1 MITVPGIIYSLLLA
15 LGAWAVDYF
24 TTGGGEG
31 IPWAPILL
39 ATVPIILKMFTVQ
52 APASASTTPAVSR
65 SLNPYDTELQGSK
78 AQRFIFG

>member
-52 APASASTTPAVSR
+52 ASVSATPAAASR

-78 AQRFIFG
+78 TQRFIFG